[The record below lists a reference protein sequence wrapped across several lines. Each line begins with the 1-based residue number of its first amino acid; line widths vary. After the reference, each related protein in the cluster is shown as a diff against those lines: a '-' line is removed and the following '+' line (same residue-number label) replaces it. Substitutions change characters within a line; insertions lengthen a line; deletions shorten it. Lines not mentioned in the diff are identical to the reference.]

1 MCFGAIIKKRIMLY
15 GCVILGVDVGKVEI
29 LFLAAFRND
38 SVHLLKVGEGKLG
51 QHSHPNLPSPIL

>member
-1 MCFGAIIKKRIMLY
+1 MLY

-38 SVHLLKVGEGKLG
+38 SVHLLKVGKGKLG